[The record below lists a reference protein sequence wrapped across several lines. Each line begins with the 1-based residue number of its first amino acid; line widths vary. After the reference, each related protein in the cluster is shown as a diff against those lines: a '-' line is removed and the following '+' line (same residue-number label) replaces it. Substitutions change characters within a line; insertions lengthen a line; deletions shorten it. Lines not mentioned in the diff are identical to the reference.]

1 ALEKWVKPK
10 LEIRLPIR
18 VHRQPPLKL
27 VPHESRIR
35 RKGNPKNH
43 FSAKVVL
50 GRIPINHAFEAPKWR
65 RDRAEAAAGKAGCLS
80 KDAFVRDRSHFGV
93 APRFDPTGPLRRRLG
108 SKYRHIPSPRLLA
121 LGRLASNLEGVVYG
135 YTA

>member
-50 GRIPINHAFEAPKWR
+50 VDIEDVWGRQTDELPGRSIHGRGSCQFEPTARGGHP
-65 RDRAEAAAGKAGCLS
+65 S
-80 KDAFVRDRSHFGV
+80 VRQH
-93 APRFDPTGPLRRRLG
+93 P
-108 SKYRHIPSPRLLA
+108 
-121 LGRLASNLEGVVYG
+121 
-135 YTA
+135 